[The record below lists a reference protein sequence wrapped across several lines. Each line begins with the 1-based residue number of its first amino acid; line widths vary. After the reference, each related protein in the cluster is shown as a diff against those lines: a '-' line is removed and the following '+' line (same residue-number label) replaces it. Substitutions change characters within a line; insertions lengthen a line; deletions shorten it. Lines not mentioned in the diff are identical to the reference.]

1 MSNKT
6 KKIASVVEVLEDI
19 ICDMCGLSCIVHE
32 YDNGIRDI
40 ESAHFYA
47 NWGYGSRDDGENWAV
62 DLCIDCAYKVKNFIE
77 NNGGKVIVSEGGL

>member
-32 YDNGIRDI
+32 YYNGIRYI
-40 ESAHFYA
+40 ESAHFYS
-47 NWGYGSRDDGENWAV
+47 NLGYGSRDDV
-62 DLCIDCAYKVKNFIE
+62 
-77 NNGGKVIVSEGGL
+77 